1 MKEKVF
7 IEEAGCNR
15 RKLDIATIRS
25 YLESNGYELV
35 DRPEDADKILVMTCA
50 FKKLEQDESVQRLRH
65 FREYGTKMVVY
76 GCLPDIARERYQEFA
91 DIPSVAPRE
100 MEKIEE
106 VFPGNRIRYSAV
118 AGSNVVG
125 KDRSTVLQSVAR
137 VIQRQPA
144 MDRAFW
150 HRMRAAGRKRFADVF
165 SSPATPYYLFVCR
178 GCMGQCTY
186 CAIRK
191 AIGPVQ
197 SKPIADVVAEF
208 QRGVAGG
215 RREFTILGD
224 DPGCYGLDVG
234 SSLPELLEPLF
245 AACAGRK
252 DIAFHLNEIHPKFL
266 ISYAEQLLA
275 LEGFS
280 SVRSI
285 LCPIQSG
292 SDRIL
297 KSMHREHTIPRFQA
311 ALEKI
316 RERQPQTRFN
326 TEIMVGFPSETED
339 DFQQTLDVVQRCRF
353 DYVVI
358 FPYDDKVG
366 TASSLLPEKIPA
378 GIIQKRMRKAFQHF
392 AKAGVAA
399 YHQCP

>member
-1 MKEKVF
+1 
-7 IEEAGCNR
+7 
-15 RKLDIATIRS
+15 LD
-25 YLESNGYELV
+25 
-35 DRPEDADKILVMTCA
+35 M
-50 FKKLEQDESVQRLRH
+50 
-65 FREYGTKMVVY
+65 
-76 GCLPDIARERYQEFA
+76 
-91 DIPSVAPRE
+91 
-100 MEKIEE
+100 
-106 VFPGNRIRYSAV
+106 
-118 AGSNVVG
+118 
-125 KDRSTVLQSVAR
+125 
-137 VIQRQPA
+137 
-144 MDRAFW
+144 
-150 HRMRAAGRKRFADVF
+150 
-165 SSPATPYYLFVCR
+165 
-178 GCMGQCTY
+178 
-186 CAIRK
+186 
-191 AIGPVQ
+191 
-197 SKPIADVVAEF
+197 
-208 QRGVAGG
+208 
-215 RREFTILGD
+215 
-224 DPGCYGLDVG
+224 G